1 MSRLKRSAGRIIC
14 LRGWRNTRRE
24 RARLGAWKIAV
35 IFFGFFVPAVG
46 APSNLAA
53 QGRALQGPVA
63 SNGPNS
69 EGPTIESEPAPPQAA
84 SISGTV
90 VDQSG
95 ALVANVRITLSQ
107 PGSDKDKSVPKTV
120 AISDNNGRFAFAGVM
135 PGAFHL
141 AFTAAGFADQE
152 MSGVVH
158 AGDDY
163 VLPEIALAVARADVD
178 VEVTLPSELIAEEQ
192 VKVEEQQK
200 LLGVIPNYYV
210 SYVPHAAPL
219 TPRLKFQLAW
229 KTTTNP
235 VNLLITGGTAGIEQ
249 ADNAFSG
256 YGQGAKGYARRFGAA
271 YGDFVSGTYI
281 GGAILPSLFKQDP
294 RYFWKGSGSKTSR
307 FFYAVANAVI
317 CKGDNGHWQANY
329 SGIIGGLAAG
339 GISNLYYPAE
349 NRNGAALTFENA
361 AIGTGFGAFGN
372 VIQEFFL
379 RKFTPHVPP
388 QDTGKEAAP
397 TSVGT
402 VPGTASP

>member
-1 MSRLKRSAGRIIC
+1 M
-14 LRGWRNTRRE
+14 
-24 RARLGAWKIAV
+24 AV
-35 IFFGFFVPAVG
+35 IFFGFFLAAIA
-46 APSNLAA
+46 APSNLAG
-53 QGRALQGPVA
+53 QGRAQGPVA
-63 SNGPNS
+63 SSPS
-69 EGPTIESEPAPPQAA
+69 FEGPTLESEPAPPQAA

-107 PGSDKDKSVPKTV
+107 PGLEKNVPKTV
-120 AISDNNGRFAFAGVM
+120 AISDNNGRFAFAGVI

-141 AFTAAGFADQE
+141 AFAAAGFADQE
-152 MSGVVH
+152 MSGVVQ

-163 VLPEIALAVARADVD
+163 VIPQIALAVARADVD
-178 VEVTLPSELIAEEQ
+178 VEVTLPSDLIAEEQ

-200 LLGVIPNYYV
+200 LFGVIPNYYV
-210 SYVPHAAPL
+210 SYVPQAAPL

-235 VNLLITGGTAGIEQ
+235 VNLLITGGIAGIEQ
-249 ADNAFSG
+249 SDNAFSG
-256 YGQGAKGYARRFGAA
+256 YGQGMTGYARRFGAA
-271 YGDFVSGTYI
+271 YGDFISGTYI
-281 GGAILPSLFKQDP
+281 GGAILPSLLKQDP
-294 RYFWKGSGSKTSR
+294 RYFWKGSGSKSSR

-339 GISNLYYPAE
+339 GLSNLYYPAE

-361 AIGTGFGAFGN
+361 AIGTGFGAVGN

-379 RKFTPHVPP
+379 RKLTPHA
-388 QDTGKEAAP
+388 QDTGKEVAP
-397 TSVGT
+397 TSVRSA
-402 VPGTASP
+402 PGASSP

>member
-1 MSRLKRSAGRIIC
+1 
-14 LRGWRNTRRE
+14 
-24 RARLGAWKIAV
+24 
-35 IFFGFFVPAVG
+35 
-46 APSNLAA
+46 
-53 QGRALQGPVA
+53 
-63 SNGPNS
+63 
-69 EGPTIESEPAPPQAA
+69 
-84 SISGTV
+84 
-90 VDQSG
+90 
-95 ALVANVRITLSQ
+95 
-107 PGSDKDKSVPKTV
+107 
-120 AISDNNGRFAFAGVM
+120 
-135 PGAFHL
+135 
-141 AFTAAGFADQE
+141 

>member
-1 MSRLKRSAGRIIC
+1 M
-14 LRGWRNTRRE
+14 
-24 RARLGAWKIAV
+24 AV
-35 IFFGFFVPAVG
+35 IFLGFFLAAIA
-46 APSNLAA
+46 APSDLAG
-53 QGRALQGPVA
+53 QGRAQRGPVA
-63 SNGPNS
+63 SRTPNS
-69 EGPTIESEPAPPQAA
+69 EGPAVPTEPTPPQAA
-84 SISGTV
+84 SVSGTV

-107 PGSDKDKSVPKTV
+107 PGLEKGVPKTV
-120 AISDNNGRFAFAGVM
+120 AISDSNGRFAFAGVL
-135 PGAFHL
+135 PGAFQL
-141 AFTAAGFADQE
+141 AFAAAGFADQE

-178 VEVTLPSELIAEEQ
+178 VEVRLPSELIAEEQ

-200 LLGVIPNYYV
+200 LFGVIPNYYV
-210 SYVPHAAPL
+210 SYVPQAAPL

-235 VNLLITGGTAGIEQ
+235 VNLLITGGIAGIEQ

-256 YGQGAKGYARRFGAA
+256 YGQGAAGYGRRFGAA
-271 YGDFVSGTYI
+271 YGDFISGTFI
-281 GGAILPSLFKQDP
+281 GGAILPSLLKQDP

-361 AIGTGFGAFGN
+361 AIGTGFGAVGN

-379 RKFTPHVPP
+379 RKFTPHA
-388 QDTGKEAAP
+388 QDTGKEVAP
-397 TSVGT
+397 PSVRS
-402 VPGTASP
+402 VPGAASP

>member
-1 MSRLKRSAGRIIC
+1 MAWSSAI
-14 LRGWRNTRRE
+14 
-24 RARLGAWKIAV
+24 
-35 IFFGFFVPAVG
+35 IFFGFFLPAVG

-53 QGRALQGPVA
+53 QGRAQQGPAA
-63 SNGPNS
+63 SNSPNS
-69 EGPTIESEPAPPQAA
+69 GGPTVESEPAAPQAA

-95 ALVANVRITLSQ
+95 ALVGNVKITLSQ
-107 PGSDKDKSVPKTV
+107 PGLDKSVPKTA
-120 AISDNNGRFAFAGVM
+120 AISDNNGRFAFAGVS

-141 AFTAAGFADQE
+141 AFAAAGFANQE
-152 MSGVVH
+152 MSGVVQ
-158 AGDDY
+158 AGEDY
-163 VLPEIALAVARADVD
+163 VVPEVALAVARANVD

-235 VNLLITGGTAGIEQ
+235 VNLLITGGIAGIEQ
-249 ADNAFSG
+249 SDNAFSG
-256 YGQGAKGYARRFGAA
+256 YGQGAVGYSRRFGSA
-271 YGDFVSGTYI
+271 YGDFISGTYI
-281 GGAILPSLFKQDP
+281 GGAILPTLLKQDP
-294 RYFWKGSGSKTSR
+294 RYFWKGTGSKTSR

-317 CKGDNGHWQANY
+317 CKGDNGRWQANY

-361 AIGTGFGAFGN
+361 AIGTGFGAVGN

-379 RKFTPHVPP
+379 RKLTPHAPDV
-388 QDTGKEAAP
+388 GKEEAPAAVR
-397 TSVGT
+397 SV
-402 VPGTASP
+402 PATASP

>member
-1 MSRLKRSAGRIIC
+1 MRTQDAGMEGFVLTGWGEAYR
-14 LRGWRNTRRE
+14 RG
-24 RARLGAWKIAV
+24 ARWSSLFWTGLLLVSISGV
-35 IFFGFFVPAVG
+35 
-46 APSNLAA
+46 PSNLLADTGAA
-53 QGRALQGPVA
+53 QGQVLSKNPSSGSAG
-63 SNGPNS
+63 N
-69 EGPTIESEPAPPQAA
+69 ESEAAPQAA

-95 ALVANVRITLSQ
+95 ALVGNVKITLSQ
-107 PGSDKDKSVPKTV
+107 SGFEKSAPKTV
-120 AISDNNGRFAFAGVM
+120 AISDNNGRFAFAGVS

-141 AFTAAGFADQE
+141 AFAAVGFANQE

-158 AGDDY
+158 AGEDY
-163 VLPEIALAVARADVD
+163 VVPEVALAVARADVD
-178 VEVTLPSELIAEEQ
+178 VEVRLSSEQVAEEQ

-235 VNLLITGGTAGIEQ
+235 VSLLITGGIAGIEQ
-249 ADNAFSG
+249 SDNAFSG
-256 YGQGAKGYARRFGAA
+256 YGQGAAGYGRRFGAA
-271 YGDFVSGTYI
+271 YGDFISGTFI
-281 GGAILPSLFKQDP
+281 GGAILPALWKQDP

-317 CKGDNGHWQANY
+317 CKGDNGRWQANY

-361 AIGTGFGAFGN
+361 AIGTGFGAVGN

-379 RKFTPHVPP
+379 RRLTPHVPP
-388 QDTGKEAAP
+388 QEA
-397 TSVGT
+397 VH
-402 VPGTASP
+402 ASARQ